1 MVRFEKFENGHD
13 LDFEPDLSDIKM
25 TSRDVTRIMTSCA
38 RRHCYIMA
46 TNTQVIHKVTFGVG
60 TRGWLPH
67 VLSRP
72 ISKRHGR
79 FRSFLASKLPWPR
92 LLDMWKFVIL
102 DPISWP
108 WENFL
113 VSMATKSFPWK
124 QTSPDF
130 FRSRPGPPCQVWP
143 PSAHKRRRSFRT
155 NAATDTTQIIVRF
168 TRARNKKCNLT
179 LAMSPTCHSNDALV
193 IWWHDIA

>member
-1 MVRFEKFENGHD
+1 
-13 LDFEPDLSDIKM
+13 M
-25 TSRDVTRIMTSCA
+25 TWTSSPIYLTSKWRRVTSRALWRHVRDVTAISWQPTLRWYTKWRLALGHMDGC
-38 RRHCYIMA
+38 HMCC
-46 TNTQVIHKVTFGVG
+46 QG
-60 TRGWLPH
+60 
-67 VLSRP
+67 LSP
-72 ISKRHGR
+72 KRHGR

-143 PSAHKRRRSFRT
+143 PSVHKRRRSFRT
-155 NAATDTTQIIVRF
+155 NAATDTTQIIVRY
-168 TRARNKKCNLT
+168 
-179 LAMSPTCHSNDALV
+179 
-193 IWWHDIA
+193 I